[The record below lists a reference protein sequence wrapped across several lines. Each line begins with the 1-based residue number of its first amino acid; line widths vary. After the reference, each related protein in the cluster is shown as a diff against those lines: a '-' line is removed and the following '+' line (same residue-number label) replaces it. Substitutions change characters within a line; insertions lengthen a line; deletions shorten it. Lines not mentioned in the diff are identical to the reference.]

1 MNYVIPQS
9 KLNKIVARW
18 INTKV
23 DNVRDLTSAIGEPI
37 YMVKTKNGKPF
48 MYILLQ
54 KKDVEGVSAV
64 RVSFD
69 EMLYDVYRFIPKNI
83 ELNSVM
89 EALFEYIRNPS
100 LRSFEM
106 KEIDPYMNNRTE
118 FYAKLLPFSWD
129 EFVANYNQNQ

>member
-129 EFVANYNQNQ
+129 EFVTNYNQNQ

>member
-9 KLNKIVARW
+9 SLNRIVARW

-54 KKDVEGVSAV
+54 KKDIKGVSTV

-69 EMLYDVYRFIPKNI
+69 KMIYDVYRFIPKNI
-83 ELNSVM
+83 ELDSVQ
-89 EALFEYIRNPS
+89 EAIFEYIRNPS

-106 KEIDPYMNNRTE
+106 EKIDPYMNNRTE
-118 FYAKLLPFSWD
+118 FYAKLLPFGWD
-129 EFVANYNQNQ
+129 DL

>member
-23 DNVRDLTSAIGEPI
+23 DNVRDLTSSIGEPF
-37 YMVKTKNGKPF
+37 YMVKSKNGKVF
-48 MYILLQ
+48 MNILLS
-54 KKDVEGVSAV
+54 KKDIEGVSTV
-64 RVSFD
+64 QVTFD
-69 EMLYDVYRFIPKNI
+69 ELLYDVYRFIPKNI
-83 ELNSVM
+83 ELDSVM

-106 KEIDPYMNNRTE
+106 EEIDPYMNKRTE
-118 FYAKLLPFSWD
+118 FYVKLLPF
-129 EFVANYNQNQ
+129 QI